1 MARTRGKGGATP
13 KKEETEKETAPSTSQ
28 PEPEQPRQPPSLDT
42 NVDPTTPDLL
52 GDIGDKV
59 EENNAR
65 NLARNNGE
73 PETVEKGALDSI
85 SSKSDENENSSPLIS
100 VEAGDSAPVKKLNGL
115 VDGGSF
121 DQILDLG
128 DVADSNK
135 ALVPELPAPMMA
147 FEESIQQQS
156 QSAAT
161 ADLLS

>member
-1 MARTRGKGGATP
+1 M
-13 KKEETEKETAPSTSQ
+13 
-28 PEPEQPRQPPSLDT
+28 LYYF
-42 NVDPTTPDLL
+42 
-52 GDIGDKV
+52 
-59 EENNAR
+59 
-65 NLARNNGE
+65 
-73 PETVEKGALDSI
+73 
-85 SSKSDENENSSPLIS
+85 SPLIS

-115 VDGGSF
+115 VEGGSF

-161 ADLLS
+161 AGRYHPDRESSQQPSYHNALYLF

>member
-1 MARTRGKGGATP
+1 M
-13 KKEETEKETAPSTSQ
+13 
-28 PEPEQPRQPPSLDT
+28 LYYF
-42 NVDPTTPDLL
+42 
-52 GDIGDKV
+52 
-59 EENNAR
+59 
-65 NLARNNGE
+65 
-73 PETVEKGALDSI
+73 
-85 SSKSDENENSSPLIS
+85 SPLIS

-115 VDGGSF
+115 VEGGSF

-161 ADLLS
+161 AGKHHPERESQSSQQPSYHNALYLF

>member
-1 MARTRGKGGATP
+1 MGP
-13 KKEETEKETAPSTSQ
+13 Q
-28 PEPEQPRQPPSLDT
+28 QPPSLDT

-65 NLARNNGE
+65 NLAHTNGDK
-73 PETVEKGALDSI
+73 ETEVVEKGALDSI
-85 SSKSDENENSSPLIS
+85 SSKSDENENSSSPLIS
-100 VEAGDSAPVKKLNGL
+100 VDTGDSAPVKKLNGL
-115 VDGGSF
+115 VEGNSF
-121 DQILDLG
+121 DQILDLS

-135 ALVPELPAPMMA
+135 GLVPELPAPMMA